1 MSDLGAVRPPQ
12 LMGSVRWKL
21 TEPEMG
27 RSQTM
32 TPPEKN
38 VSEAPGN
45 NSRVFFQ
52 ALVTKEMSV
61 PHKGSPRL
69 QLTSMGLEKKH
80 RQTNKLQGLLFP
92 LGFKGFLR
100 AVFPPGLGKHMHLNN
115 LKLGLDYIHLREEA
129 AQRSR

>member
-32 TPPEKN
+32 TPPERN

-45 NSRVFFQ
+45 NSRGFFQ
-52 ALVTKEMSV
+52 ALVKKEMSV
-61 PHKGSPRL
+61 LIRGPQDCNSPQWDLKRN
-69 QLTSMGLEKKH
+69 TGKP
-80 RQTNKLQGLLFP
+80 TN
-92 LGFKGFLR
+92 FK
-100 AVFPPGLGKHMHLNN
+100 AYYSH
-115 LKLGLDYIHLREEA
+115 
-129 AQRSR
+129 